1 MIGDEQTSALRWVG
15 EERGVA
21 HMERVERALSE
32 QGCVLLVGSGGE
44 GVAEEVKGYV
54 GVEGARAGS
63 AAELLAG

>member
-1 MIGDEQTSALRWVG
+1 
-15 EERGVA
+15 
-21 HMERVERALSE
+21 MERVERALSE